1 MIIQYTFGF
10 DPHSLFVVNAIS
22 LAAFAVAF
30 FFAWIKQRDKTYWLL
45 WMWANGVLSGS
56 FIVFASVNRA
66 HLTDFALANC
76 LLILGIA
83 LRQQAVRVFFHREV
97 SVWTPLIA
105 VAVTL
110 SIYLATP
117 ILGYGVV
124 FAIVNA
130 VIMVQIGL
138 VVYELLKDRTESLPS
153 RWGLAFAYGVVAFSS
168 ALRIIQ
174 GLFVNSGML
183 NLLPE
188 DTLLTIHL
196 LIASIH
202 IVASG
207 AFTISLA
214 YERGISE
221 LRQMA
226 LRDPLTELYNRRAFE
241 LTLAKFKPA
250 DGAFAMVILDIDHFK
265 RVNDDF
271 GHAAGDI
278 ALKRCANILTRIF
291 RKTDFIARIGGEE
304 FVAILPETTMGEA
317 YEYAERVRQAVE
329 DDAFDH
335 GGDVVRLTISAG
347 VCQAT
352 AGSGSASDITR
363 KADVSLYS
371 AKNNGRNRVEM
382 FAA

>member
-1 MIIQYTFGF
+1 MMIQYAVGF

-45 WMWANGVLSGS
+45 WMWANVVLSGS
-56 FIVFASVNRA
+56 FIVFAVVNRA
-66 HLTDFALANC
+66 HVTDFALANC

-83 LRQQAVRVFFHREV
+83 LRQQAARVFFHRKT
-97 SVWTPLIA
+97 SVLAPVI
-105 VAVTL
+105 AVTL
-110 SIYLATP
+110 TIAIYLAAP

-124 FAIVNA
+124 FGIVNA
-130 VIMVQIGL
+130 VIMVQIAL
-138 VVYELLKDRTESLPS
+138 VVYELLRDRTESLPS
-153 RWGLAFAYGVVAFSS
+153 RWGLAFAYSVVAFSS
-168 ALRIIQ
+168 ALRIVQ
-174 GLFVNSGML
+174 GLFVNSDMM
-183 NLLPE
+183 NLLPQ

-207 AFTISLA
+207 AFAISLA

-226 LRDPLTELYNRRAFE
+226 LRDPLTDLYNRRAFE
-241 LTLAKFKPA
+241 LTLAKMKPA
-250 DGAFAMVILDIDHFK
+250 DGSFAMVILDIDHFK

-278 ALKRCANILTRIF
+278 ALKRCANTLTRVF
-291 RKTDFIARIGGEE
+291 RKSDFIARIGGEE
-304 FVAILPETTMGEA
+304 FVAILPETTMAEA
-317 YEYAERVRQAVE
+317 YEYAERARQAVE
-329 DDAFDH
+329 EDAFEH

-352 AGSGSASDITR
+352 AEAGLSSDITR

>member
-1 MIIQYTFGF
+1 MMIQYAVGF

-30 FFAWIKQRDKTYWLL
+30 FFAWIKQRDKAYWLL
-45 WMWANGVLSGS
+45 WMWANVVLSGS
-56 FIVFASVNRA
+56 FIVFATVNRA
-66 HLTDFALANC
+66 HVTDFALANC
-76 LLILGIA
+76 LLVLGIA
-83 LRQQAVRVFFHREV
+83 LRQQAARVFFHRKT
-97 SVWTPLIA
+97 SVLAPVIA
-105 VAVTL
+105 VGLTIA
-110 SIYLATP
+110 IYLAAP
-117 ILGYGVV
+117 VLGYGFV
-124 FAIVNA
+124 FGAVNA
-130 VIMVQIGL
+130 VIMGQIAL
-138 VVYELLKDRTESLPS
+138 VVHELLRDRTENLPS
-153 RWGLAFAYGVVAFSS
+153 RWGLAFAYSVVAFSS
-168 ALRIIQ
+168 GLRIVQ
-174 GLFVNSGML
+174 GLFVNSDMM
-183 NLLPE
+183 NLLPQ

-207 AFTISLA
+207 AFAISLA

-250 DGAFAMVILDIDHFK
+250 DGSFAMVILDIDHFK

-278 ALKRCANILTRIF
+278 ALKRCASILTRVF
-291 RKTDFIARIGGEE
+291 RKSDFIARIGGEE
-304 FVAILPETTMGEA
+304 FVAILPETTMTEA
-317 YEYAERVRQAVE
+317 YEYAERARKAVE
-329 DDAFDH
+329 EDAFEH

-352 AGSGSASDITR
+352 AESGLSSDITR